1 MAGEKRLES
10 LLKNMS
16 PKLNREEYVFLTLD
30 GQYGDYIE
38 LDPICSFMEE
48 EGLTLVV
55 PKKNAILNNLKIN
68 DVFRAITLTVHS
80 SLDAVGLTTAVSS
93 KLSSAG
99 ISANVV
105 AAYHHDHIF
114 VQSKLAEKAMESLEE
129 LIRSQP

>member
-48 EGLTLVV
+48 EGLTLIV
-55 PKKNAILNNLKIN
+55 PKKNAILNNLKID

-80 SLDAVGLTTAVSS
+80 SLDAVGLTAAVSS

-114 VQSKLAEKAMESLEE
+114 VQSKYAAKAMESLEE

>member
-16 PKLNREEYVFLTLD
+16 PKLDREEYVFLTLD
-30 GQYGDYIE
+30 GKYGDYIE
-38 LDPICSFMEE
+38 LDPICAFTEE
-48 EGLTLVV
+48 EGLTLIV
-55 PKKNAILNNLKIN
+55 PKKNAILNKLKFD

-80 SLDAVGLTTAVSS
+80 SLDAVGLTAAVSS
-93 KLSSAG
+93 KLTSAG

-114 VQSKLAEKAMESLEE
+114 VQSKYAVKAIESLEE

>member
-1 MAGEKRLES
+1 
-10 LLKNMS
+10 
-16 PKLNREEYVFLTLD
+16 
-30 GQYGDYIE
+30 
-38 LDPICSFMEE
+38 MEE
-48 EGLTLVV
+48 EGLRLIVS
-55 PKKNAILNNLKIN
+55 KKNALLNNLKID

-80 SLDAVGLTTAVSS
+80 SLDAVGLTAAVSS

-114 VQSKLAEKAMESLEE
+114 VQSKYAAKAMDSLKE

>member
-1 MAGEKRLES
+1 MAGEERLES
-10 LLKNMS
+10 LLKNIS
-16 PKLNREEYVFLTLD
+16 PILNRDEYVFLTLD
-30 GQYGDYIE
+30 GRYGDYIE

-48 EGLTLVV
+48 EGLTLIVS
-55 PKKNAILNNLKIN
+55 KKNALLNNLKID

-80 SLDAVGLTTAVSS
+80 SLDAVGLTAAVSS

-114 VQSKLAEKAMESLEE
+114 VQSKYAAKAMDSLKE